1 MHDQRRPQPRH
12 RRHAVI
18 VAALLTILVGVVAC
32 QPREGN
38 GDDRTAESPAREA
51 PSPMPEAEP
60 DDRHPSDEASGKE
73 AGTGGV
79 EGVEGAET
87 VDDFLARVREYAA
100 LRNRLASDVG
110 RPDRS
115 ASSEELADFRSGLRK
130 AIGEARSDAEPGALL
145 EPAVVSHFRELV
157 RHVLESAAPAGTLR
171 GMAEE
176 SPGPGD
182 VALAVNSPYPDG
194 AMLSTVPPSLLEIL
208 PRLPEDVQYRFVGC
222 RLILVDAQAHLIVD
236 YADECLW

>member
-1 MHDQRRPQPRH
+1 MHDQHRPHHRH

-18 VAALLTILVGVVAC
+18 VAAVLAVLVGVVAC

-38 GDDRTAESPAREA
+38 GNDRTVESSAGEA
-51 PSPMPEAEP
+51 PSPLPEAEP
-60 DDRHPSDEASGKE
+60 DDQRPGDEAPATE
-73 AGTGGV
+73 AGAEGV
-79 EGVEGAET
+79 EGVEGTEA
-87 VDDFLARVREYAA
+87 VDGFLARVREYAA
-100 LRNRLASDVG
+100 LRNRLASDIGG
-110 RPDRS
+110 RDRS

-157 RHVLESAAPAGTLR
+157 RHVLESATSAGTLR

-194 AMLSTVPPSLLEIL
+194 AMLSTVPPSLLEVL